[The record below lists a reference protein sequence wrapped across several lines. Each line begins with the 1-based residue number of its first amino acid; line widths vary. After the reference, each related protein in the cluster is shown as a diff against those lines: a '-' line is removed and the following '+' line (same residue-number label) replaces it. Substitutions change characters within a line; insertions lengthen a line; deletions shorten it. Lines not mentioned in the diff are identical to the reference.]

1 MATVFEAIKSRSS
14 TRGYTDEKL
23 TEEEVQKIVLAGL
36 HAPTATNRQEIRFS
50 VVHGDNPV
58 LAELDEEKNKSFGNG
73 RPGAVNFYY
82 GAPTV
87 FILSA
92 EEGFKWSRLD
102 AGIAVQN
109 MALEAEELGLGSV
122 IIGCIEGAMWG
133 ERREYFDKALK
144 IPQGYKFEIALA
156 VGHKATSKEPHTFD
170 EKALVNYVD

>member
-1 MATVFEAIKSRSS
+1 MSTVFEAIKSRSS

-23 TEEEVQKIVLAGL
+23 TKEEIESIVLAGL
-36 HAPTATNRQEIRFS
+36 HAPTATNRQEIRIS
-50 VVHGDNPV
+50 VVDGSNPV
-58 LAELDEEKNKSFGNG
+58 LTELDEEKNKAFGKG

-92 EEGFKWSRLD
+92 EESFKWSRLD

-133 ERREYFDKALK
+133 EKREYFDKAFK
-144 IPQGYKFEIALA
+144 IPSGYRFEIALA
-156 VGHKATSKEPHTFD
+156 VGHKAVTKEPHTFN
-170 EKALVNYVD
+170 ESEMVYYI